1 MTLLRAIP
9 TPQRRDVEITLFD
22 MQVRH
27 YVCNRNV
34 GVISFSNFREDLFD
48 GNKFYNSLHERYLS
62 CNEVSKVEDGW

>member
-1 MTLLRAIP
+1 
-9 TPQRRDVEITLFD
+9 